1 MTASPAPRRVV
12 HTLMLATLL
21 PATAL
26 PVPAAATAVM
36 PARPAAPQAIE
47 DGPDLKRRAEEDARI
62 AAAEDV
68 IARCEARLDAAAT
81 AIRLDL
87 PPRIRTRIWWTPV
100 SPDLAAQATEAAD
113 RARTLADASFTE
125 LLTTSHPAVERLQA
139 QAAVTR
145 AIANALA
152 NRVDADSAKP
162 WRETLATFRT
172 EASDGPDRT
181 SALDG
186 PTLLLLAAGALA
198 SDGGGVDDARVFLE
212 RAGTVP
218 DGIDATEY
226 KLVEALIEAGGL
238 DAARRRTATAN
249 LLKTPQPAPDRLLLG
264 AIHLDAVVESG
275 RSPSDAIDETLR
287 AMLPIRGVDAA
298 DRVRVVRAFA
308 QLADATVPANAAA
321 GDLPAIVA
329 LARLAPI
336 IEKAD
341 PKALTA
347 GPARSL
353 IERAA
358 TSTSPDVRAE
368 AWLDAAT
375 IRMRGGDANGA
386 LDAILN
392 ALEAAPRHPKGEMAA
407 GLAMRLAERI
417 EDELVFDASVGRLL
431 AAQPDHPQ
439 RHRWSLLRGD
449 RALAS
454 GDAASARAAW
464 SGIPATADVG
474 IEAGLRLLSLDA
486 ERLDRTSATGMLE
499 TLDALEPRIPEDRR
513 DRRRVDADLLRIQ
526 ALLVLERT
534 TTAADIAA
542 RFIDV
547 AQVPADARLAVAQT
561 ALPALEAADRTADA
575 DRMRAALAK
584 LDPTLATR
592 AVGDQL
598 HRDFESVMDAI
609 DRDDRAAA
617 RKTAAGALDRVQVD
631 VAAMIRDARTRPEAA
646 IELGWMLGA
655 AGRTADARQVADA
668 VVAAHPG
675 GLEGLYLQ
683 ATLQGAR
690 LESVD
695 RNRVTPS
702 DTEAAAAVR
711 TLSRINAG
719 SGRGSRWWWRSEIEK
734 LEILAALGRDLA
746 KIDARLERLET
757 EFRDLGGPAFERRAR
772 ALRATIQNRRIRD

>member
-1 MTASPAPRRVV
+1 VTASPAPRRVV

-21 PATAL
+21 PATGLLVSADAVAT
-26 PVPAAATAVM
+26 VPN
-36 PARPAAPQAIE
+36 RPIVSQSAE
-47 DGPDLKRRAEEDARI
+47 DGPDLTRRADEDARI

-100 SPDLAAQATEAAD
+100 SPDLAARATEAAG
-113 RARTLADASFTE
+113 RARALADASFTE

-145 AIANALA
+145 AMANALS
-152 NRVDADSAKP
+152 NRVDADSSKP

-198 SDGGGVDDARVFLE
+198 SDDRGVDDARAFLE

-226 KLVEALIEAGGL
+226 KLVEALIEAEGL
-238 DAARRRTATAN
+238 DAARRRSATAN
-249 LLKTPQPAPDRLLLG
+249 LLKSPQPAPDRLLLG

-287 AMLPIRGVDAA
+287 AMLPTRGVDAA

-308 QLADATVPANAAA
+308 QLADATVPATAAT
-321 GDLPAIVA
+321 GDMPAIVA

-336 IEKAD
+336 VEKAD
-341 PKALTA
+341 PKALST
-347 GPARSL
+347 GPARAL

-368 AWLDAAT
+368 VWLDAAT
-375 IRMRGGDANGA
+375 IRMRGGDADGA

-454 GDAASARAAW
+454 GDTASARTAW

-474 IEAGLRLLSLDA
+474 VEAGLRLLALDA
-486 ERLDRTSATGMLE
+486 DRLDTTSAAGMLE
-499 TLDALEPRIPEDRR
+499 TLDALEPRVPEARS

-542 RFIDV
+542 RFLDV

-575 DRMRAALAK
+575 DRMRAALAT

-617 RKTAAGALDRVQVD
+617 RKTAASALDRVQVD
-631 VAAMIRDARTRPEAA
+631 VAAMIREAPTRTKAA
-646 IELGWMLGA
+646 IELGWMLAA
-655 AGRTADARQVADA
+655 AGRFDEASRISDA

-675 GLEGLYLQ
+675 GLEGLFLQ

-690 LESVD
+690 LESID
-695 RNRVTPS
+695 RSRVTPS
-702 DTEAAAAVR
+702 EERAAAAIR

-719 SGRGSRWWWRSEIEK
+719 SGRGSPWWWRSEIEK
-734 LEILAALGRDLA
+734 LEILAALGRDLP
-746 KIDARLERLET
+746 KIDARLQRLET
-757 EFRDLGGPAFERRAR
+757 EFQDLGGQNFERRAR
-772 ALRATIQNRRIRD
+772 SLRASIQSRRIRE